1 MGVCLASS
9 QNCEITF
16 IMRLRVSIYLKIGN
30 LPKKATKVMNEMPSM
45 KDATV
50 PKVPMVLMLLH
61 P

>member
-1 MGVCLASS
+1 
-9 QNCEITF
+9 
-16 IMRLRVSIYLKIGN
+16 MRLRVSIYLKIGN